1 MSRRPL
7 ALTSITSGHRVRVVT
22 GGATPDH
29 LARGATLAERRVR
42 ARNLFRD
49 AANRIHDDAVARQYG
64 YAGALVAG
72 VTIYGYLSQLAV
84 AAWGLDWLR
93 RGMGTV
99 RFLRPV
105 YDGEELVLHGRVPA
119 RSANAMAGE
128 TVVELGARGT
138 GGRIAATVTAS
149 LAWGGPVIA
158 PDPREYAVTALP
170 ASPPL
175 ATAEVLLGLDPL
187 GTPVLGLD
195 ATLLARAAEDLDDPS
210 PIYRGSEG
218 VAHPGLLLRQAN
230 RALAENVG
238 LGPWIHVSSDVAH
251 SDLARAGDCLET
263 RGRVARVYERN
274 GRGWVELDLLVV
286 ANGVRPVAR
295 IHHTAIYRMSANV
308 GSEGR

>member
-1 MSRRPL
+1 
-7 ALTSITSGHRVRVVT
+7 VT

-84 AAWGLDWLR
+84 TAWGLDWLR
-93 RGMGTV
+93 RGTGTV
-99 RFLRPV
+99 RFLRPI

-119 RSANAMAGE
+119 RSANAIAGE
-128 TVVELGARGT
+128 TVAELDACSTDGH
-138 GGRIAATVTAS
+138 IASTVTAS

-158 PDPREYAVTALP
+158 PDPRGYPVTALP
-170 ASPPL
+170 ASLPPV
-175 ATAEVLLGLDPL
+175 TAEVLAGLDPL
-187 GTPVLGLD
+187 GAPVVDLD
-195 ATLLARAAEDLDDPS
+195 ADLLARAAEDLDDPS
-210 PIYRGSEG
+210 PIYRSEG

-230 RALAENVG
+230 RALAENVA

-251 SDLARAGDCLET
+251 CDLARIGDRLET
-263 RGRVARVYERN
+263 RGRVARVYERR

-286 ANGVRPVAR
+286 ANGARPVAC
-295 IHHTAIYRMSANV
+295 IHHTAIYRMSAPKA
-308 GSEGR
+308 GEGGT